1 MSMDWE
7 KQRKAGKHMTIGMA
21 VFQIVF
27 AVIWCLL
34 VAAMRVWIMLL
45 FGLVFLIA
53 AIYRLVILLQMTRED
68 KKPPRPRDPWEQ
80 PRQNPPEASGSFC
93 PYCGAAV
100 EGKFAYCPSCGR
112 KLR

>member
-1 MSMDWE
+1 MDWE
-7 KQRKAGKHMTIGMA
+7 KQRKAGKNMTIGMA

-27 AVIWCLL
+27 AVFWCLV
-34 VAAMRVWIMLL
+34 VAGMRVWFMLL
-45 FGLVFLIA
+45 FGLAFLGFS
-53 AIYRLVILLQMTRED
+53 IYRLVILLQLSRED
-68 KKPPRPRDPWEQ
+68 QKPPRPTDPWEQ
-80 PRQNPPEASGSFC
+80 PAPTAKNEGYC